1 MPILEVEIVIRPNET
16 LRDGLAGDLANHC
29 GEIFGSRPGTTWVKL
44 KTIAM
49 DHYAENGGGLPETV
63 LPVFVSVLKARHP
76 APDAL
81 KLEADRLAHAVAQ
94 LCDRPPE
101 NVHIIYL
108 PEGAG
113 RVAFG
118 GKMIA
123 P

>member
-1 MPILEVEIVIRPNET
+1 MPILDVEIVIRPNET
-16 LRDGLAGDLANHC
+16 LREGLAGELANCC

-44 KTIAM
+44 QTIAR
-49 DHYAENGGGLPETV
+49 DHYAENGGGMPEAV
-63 LPVFVSVLKARHP
+63 LPVFVSVLKARNP
-76 APDAL
+76 APDAM
-81 KLEADRLAHAVAQ
+81 KLEAAGLAHAVAE

-101 NVHIIYL
+101 NVHITYL

-123 P
+123 H

>member
-1 MPILEVEIVIRPNET
+1 MPILEVEIVIRSNET
-16 LRDGLAGDLANHC
+16 LRDGLAGELANCC

-44 KTIAM
+44 KTIAR
-49 DHYAENGGGLPETV
+49 DNYAENGGGMPEAV
-63 LPVFVSVLKARHP
+63 LPVFVSVLKAGHP

-81 KLEADRLAHAVAQ
+81 KLEADWLAHTVAQ
-94 LCDRPPE
+94 VCDRLPE

-118 GKMIA
+118 GKIIA
-123 P
+123 R